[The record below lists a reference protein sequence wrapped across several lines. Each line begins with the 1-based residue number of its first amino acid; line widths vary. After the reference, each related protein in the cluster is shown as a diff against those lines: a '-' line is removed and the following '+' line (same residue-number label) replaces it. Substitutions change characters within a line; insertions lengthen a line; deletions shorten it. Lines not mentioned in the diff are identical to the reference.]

1 MIKLTKPIIAHKDAD
16 KLKII
21 WGDYYMMR
29 DEALR
34 LYTIAQLSLKPEYVH
49 FINNLYLNYNWMT
62 KYSPEYHKDTLD
74 KLPKDP
80 ELYKQLKEY
89 FSQYRRFGIVIPMP
103 LSPELSKNKPVN
115 ELWRK
120 MALLMRK
127 YQNYYN
133 DITNCPSYHIAIYV
147 NSLPFAYELMDLL
160 TNFLLENQDAPA
172 RVQQVRKDL
181 AKIIKRLEK
190 LEKRF
195 KLSSNNLKTISL

>member
-1 MIKLTKPIIAHKDAD
+1 MSIILTKPVIAHKDAD

-21 WGDYYMMR
+21 WGNYYMAK

-34 LYTIAQLSLKPEYVH
+34 LYTITQLSLKPEYVH

-62 KYSPEYHKDTLD
+62 KYSPEYHKDILD

-89 FSQYRRFGIVIPMP
+89 LSQYRRFGIVIPMP

-120 MALLMRK
+120 IALLMRK

-133 DITNCPSYHIAIYV
+133 DIANCPSYYITIFV
-147 NSLPFAYELMDLL
+147 NSLSLAYELMTLL
-160 TNFLLENQDAPA
+160 TNFLIENQDAPA

-190 LEKRF
+190 LEKRA
-195 KLSSNNLKTISL
+195 

>member
-1 MIKLTKPIIAHKDAD
+1 MIKLTKPVIAHKDAD
-16 KLKII
+16 KLKIL
-21 WGDYYMMR
+21 WGDYYMAN
-29 DEALR
+29 DEALS
-34 LYTIAQLSLKPEYVH
+34 LYTITQLSLKPEYVH

-62 KYSPEYHKDTLD
+62 KYSPEYHKNILD

-89 FSQYRRFGIVIPMP
+89 LSQYRRFGIVIPMP

-133 DITNCPSYHIAIYV
+133 DIANCPSYYITIFV
-147 NSLPFAYELMDLL
+147 NSLSVAYELMTLL
-160 TNFLLENQDAPA
+160 TNFLFENQDAPA

-181 AKIIKRLEK
+181 AKVIKRLEK
-190 LEKRF
+190 LEKRA
-195 KLSSNNLKTISL
+195 

>member
-1 MIKLTKPIIAHKDAD
+1 MSIILTKPVIAHEDAD
-16 KLKII
+16 KLKIL
-21 WGDYYMMR
+21 WGNYYMAN

-34 LYTIAQLSLKPEYVH
+34 LYTITQLSLKPEYVH

-62 KYSPEYHKDTLD
+62 KYSPEYHKDILD

-89 FSQYRRFGIVIPMP
+89 LSQYRRFGIVIPMP
-103 LSPELSKNKPVN
+103 LPRELSKNKPVN

-120 MALLMRK
+120 MVLLMRK

-133 DITNCPSYHIAIYV
+133 DIANCPSYYITIFV
-147 NSLPFAYELMDLL
+147 NSLSVAYELMTLL
-160 TNFLLENQDAPA
+160 TTFLFENQDAPA

-181 AKIIKRLEK
+181 AKVIKRLEK
-190 LEKRF
+190 LEKRA
-195 KLSSNNLKTISL
+195 

>member
-1 MIKLTKPIIAHKDAD
+1 MSIILTKPVIAHEDAD
-16 KLKII
+16 KLKVI
-21 WGDYYMMR
+21 WPDYYMAN

-34 LYTIAQLSLKPEYVH
+34 LYTITQLSLKPEYVH

-89 FSQYRRFGIVIPMP
+89 HSQYRRFGIVIPMP
-103 LSPELSKNKPVN
+103 LSRELSKNKPVN

-133 DITNCPSYHIAIYV
+133 DIANCPSYNITIYV
-147 NSLPFAYELMDLL
+147 NSLSVAYELMTLL
-160 TNFLLENQDAPA
+160 TNFLFEHQDAPA

-190 LEKRF
+190 LEKRA
-195 KLSSNNLKTISL
+195 

>member
-1 MIKLTKPIIAHKDAD
+1 MSIILTKPVIAHKDAD
-16 KLKII
+16 KLKLI
-21 WGDYYMMR
+21 WGDYYMAN
-29 DEALR
+29 DEALN
-34 LYTIAQLSLKPEYVH
+34 LYTITQLSLKPEYVH

-62 KYSPEYHKDTLD
+62 KYSPEYYKAKLD

-89 FSQYRRFGIVIPMP
+89 LSQYRRFGIVIPMP

-127 YQNYYN
+127 YHHYTD
-133 DITNCPSYHIAIYV
+133 DIANCPSYHITIYV
-147 NSLPFAYELMDLL
+147 NNLLFAYELMTLL
-160 TNFLLENQDAPA
+160 TDFLFENQDAPA

-181 AKIIKRLEK
+181 AKVIKRLEK
-190 LEKRF
+190 LEKRA
-195 KLSSNNLKTISL
+195 

>member
-1 MIKLTKPIIAHKDAD
+1 MKIELTKPVIVHKDAD

-21 WGDYYMMR
+21 WSDYYMAN
-29 DEALR
+29 DEALS
-34 LYTIAQLSLKPEYVH
+34 LYTITQLSLKPEYVH

-62 KYSPEYHKDTLD
+62 KYSPEYYKSKLD

-89 FSQYRRFGIVIPMP
+89 LSQYRRFGIVIPMP
-103 LSPELSKNKPVN
+103 LSRELSKNKPVN

-120 MALLMRK
+120 MALLMRE
-127 YQNYYN
+127 YHQYTD
-133 DITNCPSYHIAIYV
+133 DIANCPSYNIAIFV

-190 LEKRF
+190 LEKRA
-195 KLSSNNLKTISL
+195 

>member
-1 MIKLTKPIIAHKDAD
+1 MSIILTKPVIAHKDAD

-21 WGDYYMMR
+21 WSNYYMAN
-29 DEALR
+29 DEALS
-34 LYTIAQLSLKPEYVH
+34 LYSITQLSLKPEYVH

-62 KYSPEYHKDTLD
+62 KYTPEYHKDILD

-89 FSQYRRFGIVIPMP
+89 LSQYRRFGIMIPMP

-115 ELWRK
+115 DLWRK
-120 MALLMRK
+120 IALLIRK
-127 YQNYYN
+127 YQNCYDN
-133 DITNCPSYHIAIYV
+133 IATCPSYYITIFV
-147 NSLPFAYELMDLL
+147 NSLSFAYEVMDLL
-160 TNFLLENQDAPA
+160 TYFLIENQDAPA

-190 LEKRF
+190 LEKRA
-195 KLSSNNLKTISL
+195 

>member
-1 MIKLTKPIIAHKDAD
+1 MKIELTKPVIAHKDAD
-16 KLKII
+16 KLKIL
-21 WGDYYMMR
+21 WSDYYMAN
-29 DEALR
+29 DEALS
-34 LYTIAQLSLKPEYVH
+34 LYTITQLSLKPEYVH
-49 FINNLYLNYNWMT
+49 FINKLYLNYNRMT

-89 FSQYRRFGIVIPMP
+89 LSQYRRFGIMIPMP

-120 MALLMRK
+120 IALLTRK
-127 YQNYYN
+127 YQNCYDN
-133 DITNCPSYHIAIYV
+133 IADCPSYYITIFV
-147 NSLPFAYELMDLL
+147 NSLSFAYELMDLL
-160 TNFLLENQDAPA
+160 TYFLIENQDAPA

-190 LEKRF
+190 FEAKSEK
-195 KLSSNNLKTISL
+195 LQ

>member
-1 MIKLTKPIIAHKDAD
+1 MSIILTKPVIAHKDAD

-21 WGDYYMMR
+21 WGDYYMAK
-29 DEALR
+29 DEALS
-34 LYTIAQLSLKPEYVH
+34 LYTISQLSLKPEYVH

-62 KYSPEYHKDTLD
+62 KYSPEYHKNTLD

-89 FSQYRRFGIVIPMP
+89 LSQYRRFGIVIPMP
-103 LSPELSKNKPVN
+103 APTKLSKNKPVN

-127 YQNYYN
+127 YQNYYD
-133 DITNCPSYHIAIYV
+133 DIANCPSYHIAIYV

-181 AKIIKRLEK
+181 AKVIKRLEK
-190 LEKRF
+190 LEKRA
-195 KLSSNNLKTISL
+195 

>member
-1 MIKLTKPIIAHKDAD
+1 MIKLTKPVIAHEDAD
-16 KLKII
+16 KLKIL
-21 WGDYYMMR
+21 WGNYYMAN

-34 LYTIAQLSLKPEYVH
+34 LYTITRLSLKPEYVH

-62 KYSPEYHKDTLD
+62 KYSPEYYKDTLD

-89 FSQYRRFGIVIPMP
+89 HSQYRRFGIVIPMP
-103 LSPELSKNKPVN
+103 LSGELSKNKPVN

-120 MALLMRK
+120 MALLVRK
-127 YQNYYN
+127 YQNCYDDIANCPIYYD
-133 DITNCPSYHIAIYV
+133 DIANCPSYYITIFV
-147 NSLPFAYELMDLL
+147 NSLSFAYELMDLL
-160 TNFLLENQDAPA
+160 TYFLIENQDAPA

-190 LEKRF
+190 LEKRA
-195 KLSSNNLKTISL
+195 